1 MTILI
6 IISEVLSILFNPLY
20 GGIGKAITEVI
31 SYIIEP
37 DGAWIPFILAIIT
50 ALTDGILIGLLW
62 RVVKKVN
69 KLLFIIIAGLSA
81 VLFIFLSI
89 EYAIYSIALIIIF
102 IVSDIIINKN
112 GSFTKIYICITLTGF
127 ISALINGTPLNDV
140 IFICCIKTYMV
151 VFIINIY
158 NKIAKKS

>member
-1 MTILI
+1 MIILI
-6 IISEVLSILFNPLY
+6 VISEVLSILFNPLY
-20 GGIGKAITEVI
+20 GGIGKAITEAI

-62 RVVKKVN
+62 RLFKKVN
-69 KLLFIIIAGLSA
+69 TLPFIIITGLSA
-81 VLFIFLSI
+81 ILFIFFSVK
-89 EYAIYSIALIIIF
+89 YAIYSIVLIVIF

-112 GSFTKIYICITLTGF
+112 GSFTKIYICITLTGL
-127 ISALINGTPLNDV
+127 ISALINGTPLSDI
-140 IFICCIKTYMV
+140 IFICCIKTYAAA
-151 VFIINIY
+151 FIINIY